1 MTAARQGP
9 VVFLL
14 DPAVAAQTPV
24 HMVLVRGMR
33 GKKERSEKQQQLPRA
48 NCCENCGKRWD
59 GARNRA
65 RWMEEFVT

>member
-33 GKKERSEKQQQLPRA
+33 GKKERSEKQQQLPS
-48 NCCENCGKRWD
+48 
-59 GARNRA
+59 
-65 RWMEEFVT
+65 